1 MMIGLKILLGF
12 VGAAIVTT
20 LLDKFYDEFAKWLKT
35 IPKIVEKAIDGILIG
50 VKAFIDMTKRYIG
63 TEISKS
69 YSLNN
74 NQWQLTTITR
84 DIPVNEIPNEIL
96 SKAHSGKLEVT
107 KELDLM
113 IRGG

>member
-1 MMIGLKILLGF
+1 MIGLRILLGF
-12 VGAAIVTT
+12 VGVALVTT
-20 LLDKFYDEFAKWLKT
+20 LLDEFYNEFAKWLKT
-35 IPKIVEKAIDGILIG
+35 IPKIVEKAINGILIG

-84 DIPVNEIPNEIL
+84 DIPANEIPDEI
-96 SKAHSGKLEVT
+96 SYKACNGELEVT
-107 KELDLM
+107 EELDLVM
-113 IRGG
+113 RGG